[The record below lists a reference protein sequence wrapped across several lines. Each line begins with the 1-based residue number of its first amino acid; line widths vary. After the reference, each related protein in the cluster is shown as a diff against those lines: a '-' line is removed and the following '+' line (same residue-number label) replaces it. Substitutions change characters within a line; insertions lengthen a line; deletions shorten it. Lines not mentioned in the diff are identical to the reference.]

1 MPTFEEYYVD
11 DIEETLKIILTM
23 TLRKIS
29 RLNYEVV
36 NPFFVPLKID
46 SVVDQFFLPLHSKSN
61 DVKHK
66 GLARAY
72 DHQSLKVSNPLK
84 GSK

>member
-46 SVVDQFFLPLHSKSN
+46 SIVDPFFYLFTASQMMLNIRVLLENMTIKASK
-61 DVKHK
+61 
-66 GLARAY
+66 
-72 DHQSLKVSNPLK
+72 
-84 GSK
+84 